1 MSPQRTELLS
11 GRVRVLDADRF
22 DDERGSLVPL
32 AFDDLGFRVARA
44 FVVNA
49 PAGAVRGG
57 HAHLR
62 VRQLLLRASGTI
74 EVEVRDAGERARV
87 TLDASQPAM
96 LIEPGVWATQ
106 RYLDDGAALVVFA
119 DGPYD
124 AEEYV
129 HASDDAT
136 ETPS

>member
-1 MSPQRTELLS
+1 MPPQRTQLLS
-11 GRVRVLDADRF
+11 GRVRVLEPERF

-32 AFDDLGFRVARA
+32 AFDDLGFHVARA

-57 HAHLR
+57 HAHRR

-74 EVEVRDAGERARV
+74 EVEVRNEGEQARI
-87 TLDASQPAM
+87 TLDAAQPAM
-96 LIEPGVWATQ
+96 LIEAGVWAVQ
-106 RYLDDGAALVVFA
+106 RYVDDGAALVVFA

-124 AEEYV
+124 PDEYV
-129 HASDDAT
+129 HTPDDAA